1 MFLQRIP
8 FQHHPS
14 QTRTTSRR
22 RASRLVSSTWQYLT
36 ILLAG
41 FLAFIFPSAVQGA
54 SLTVCANG
62 CQYSTIGA
70 AANELKFPA
79 LRRTTITGGR
89 RHHGTTNGQ
98 ERIVPAGSPSA
109 HGQPGSRYGQRKRG

>member
-8 FQHHPS
+8 FQHHRS

-22 RASRLVSSTWQYLT
+22 RASRLVSSTWQYLA

-41 FLAFIFPSAVQGA
+41 FLGFIFPSAVQGA

-62 CQYSTIGA
+62 CQYSTIGT
-70 AANELKFPA
+70 AANELEFPA
-79 LRRTTITGGR
+79 LMRNHANRTVVGTFSAFPGNSTWAQKGGK
-89 RHHGTTNGQ
+89 GKLGK
-98 ERIVPAGSPSA
+98 S
-109 HGQPGSRYGQRKRG
+109 